1 MLGKEKLCCTWL
13 TIRDAIA
20 NAYGGLQRW
29 WTWVYALWP
38 LAFYF
43 LGNDKGVCRKSATQ
57 WKKNVNHKCNIP
69 IPKGQKRTCYG
80 PVDGQVDPG
89 RPD

>member
-13 TIRDAIA
+13 TTRDAIA

-29 WTWVYALWP
+29 WTWVHALWP

-43 LGNDKGVCRKSATQ
+43 LGNDKGVCRKSATIASL
-57 WKKNVNHKCNIP
+57 KKKIEYDHP
-69 IPKGQKRTCYG
+69 IPKLE
-80 PVDGQVDPG
+80 
-89 RPD
+89 